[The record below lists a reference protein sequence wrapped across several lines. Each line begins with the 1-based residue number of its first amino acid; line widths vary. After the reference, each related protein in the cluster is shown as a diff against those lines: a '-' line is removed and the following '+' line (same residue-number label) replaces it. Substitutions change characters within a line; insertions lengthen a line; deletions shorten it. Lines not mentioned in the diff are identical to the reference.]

1 MSEQTPE
8 EYRRA
13 MRDQYSKQGADIGVV
28 GILDELEQ
36 AYAQRDKLR
45 DKLLEIAKGNCGSFQ
60 HDIPTF
66 LAGLEKGDGD
76 E

>member
-1 MSEQTPE
+1 MSEPTE
-8 EYRRA
+8 ELNALYRERN
-13 MRDQYSKQGADIGVV
+13 
-28 GILDELEQ
+28 ELRHKVEQ
-36 AYAQRDKLR
+36 AEAQRDKLR